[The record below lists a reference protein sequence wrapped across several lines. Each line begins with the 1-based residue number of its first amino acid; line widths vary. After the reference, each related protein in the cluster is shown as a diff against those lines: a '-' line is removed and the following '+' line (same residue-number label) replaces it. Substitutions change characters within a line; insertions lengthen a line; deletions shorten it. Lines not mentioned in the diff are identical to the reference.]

1 MSWEPGQ
8 SYELV
13 VKRPRKNTVTY
24 TAQYLGENEGFLLFS
39 MPDQSGV
46 TLRVEENLI
55 IEADVQLNSSSP

>member
-24 TAQYLGENEGFLLFS
+24 TAQYLREDEGFLLFS
-39 MPDQSGV
+39 MQDQSGV

-55 IEADVQLNSSSP
+55 IEADVQSNSSSP